1 MAMKLSFIN
10 FPIPN
15 YVNVIPKSKL
25 TCRCKNI
32 LLQWQQSHQKVCI
45 SGQGWRG
52 FHSSFWYCCSV
63 LRTGRVTAEMASKSK
78 LHADICITLLLV
90 THHSELLLQGSR
102 PQLCTKKCISSV
114 LKRKSNGK
122 LQYFA
127 QL

>member
-1 MAMKLSFIN
+1 MQEHNTPTRSFVFLVRAGEVFTVLSGSN
-10 FPIPN
+10 AL
-15 YVNVIPKSKL
+15 SSGL
-25 TCRCKNI
+25 GG
-32 LLQWQQSHQKVCI
+32 LQY
-45 SGQGWRG
+45 G
-52 FHSSFWYCCSV
+52 
-63 LRTGRVTAEMASKSK
+63 AEMASKSK

-122 LQYFA
+122 AQYFA